1 MSRKLSQ
8 YSCDISI
15 SYYGVEAANGC
26 SFFLW
31 GPLENAQALSD
42 TATWS
47 LGQEMAFF
55 TPALTEWALFLKLL
69 VEGQD
74 YFMDHL
80 GCRLGEIF
88 ADELVCISRCQ
99 SKLSSGKIQ
108 SQNYLA
114 SLSKSLHSRLSWWCY
129 VSTYIRLRGCMAFF
143 NSDLLTADYHSE
155 TGLRSYPGASLALP
169 WPLCDSP
176 VLGL

>member
-1 MSRKLSQ
+1 MYPLTEHLQIHRCCPQTKGLITFRRGIWLPNDRGLKKKTPLFILCLGRSTMSRKLSQ

-55 TPALTEWALFLKLL
+55 TPALTE
-69 VEGQD
+69 
-74 YFMDHL
+74 
-80 GCRLGEIF
+80 
-88 ADELVCISRCQ
+88 
-99 SKLSSGKIQ
+99 
-108 SQNYLA
+108 
-114 SLSKSLHSRLSWWCY
+114 
-129 VSTYIRLRGCMAFF
+129 
-143 NSDLLTADYHSE
+143 
-155 TGLRSYPGASLALP
+155 
-169 WPLCDSP
+169 
-176 VLGL
+176 